1 MTGSTSVDDVMGPVD
16 KAREPLDASADREPK
31 GARYDY
37 GALSTRALRLRDR
50 CLVALSHRE
59 SRRPPNATE
68 LSKLRD
74 NLGLQEAWF
83 WWANMHEP
91 TQAVRAAVV
100 PKPRRRRDRE
110 WRRLVVV
117 LLATCAW
124 LLVPTNARA
133 LAGPSSYDSGLRAE
147 CASRIALAT
156 RGSNCV
162 PAPRSM
168 SNMTNSRGTAWR

>member
-1 MTGSTSVDDVMGPVD
+1 MIQTSEEQTRAARDDRGVSQGD
-16 KAREPLDASADREPK
+16 YQPLSA
-31 GARYDY
+31 
-37 GALSTRALRLRDR
+37 RALRLRDH
-50 CLVALSHRE
+50 CLVTLSHR
-59 SRRPPNATE
+59 SARRPPNATE

-91 TQAVRAAVV
+91 TQAVRAAVR
-100 PKPRRRRDRE
+100 PRAKRKPVRE

-117 LLATCAW
+117 LLATGAW
-124 LLVPTNARA
+124 LLVPTTARA
-133 LAGPSSYDSGLRAE
+133 LAELARYDSGLRAD
-147 CASRIALAT
+147 CASRIAFAT